1 MEKEKSKSCIEEN
14 IGIVVALCILFVI
27 LLIPFGCALAAGPS
41 IGGAMLLFLI
51 PQFLL
56 FGGILAWIL
65 LMECGKKS

>member
-1 MEKEKSKSCIEEN
+1 MGEEKSKSCIEEN
-14 IGIVVALCILFVI
+14 IGIVVTLCIIFVI

-56 FGGILAWIL
+56 FGGILIWVL
-65 LMECGKKS
+65 LKKC